1 MKSYLLTIW
10 LELKTTKSDA
20 TPRNGEFFIH
30 SVGFPRSDTTGIFL
44 RKKAGPRIW
53 LELAGGIDSV
63 RYQPSKEH
71 LDNQIP
77 NTIKQLRDLIQ
88 TFQKETGADE
98 RFIQTMLSQ
107 LSDSY
112 QSLPSQ
118 DGGFGF
124 R

>member
-1 MKSYLLTIW
+1 MLWGFFTGKIRPIIW
-10 LELKTTKSDA
+10 LQL
-20 TPRNGEFFIH
+20 N
-30 SVGFPRSDTTGIFL
+30 
-44 RKKAGPRIW
+44 
-53 LELAGGIDSV
+53 GGIDSV

-77 NTIKQLRDLIQ
+77 NTIKKLRDLIQ
-88 TFQKETGADE
+88 TFQKETGADDP
-98 RFIQTMLSQ
+98 FIQTMLSQ

-112 QSLPSQ
+112 QSSASQ

>member
-1 MKSYLLTIW
+1 MIPVALLWGFFMEKSGQQIW
-10 LELKTTKSDA
+10 LEL
-20 TPRNGEFFIH
+20 N
-30 SVGFPRSDTTGIFL
+30 
-44 RKKAGPRIW
+44 
-53 LELAGGIDSV
+53 GGIDSV

-77 NTIKQLRDLIQ
+77 HTIKKLRDLIQ
-88 TFQKETGADE
+88 TFQKETGADDP
-98 RFIQTMLSQ
+98 FIQTMLSQ

-112 QSLPSQ
+112 QSSPSQ

>member
-1 MKSYLLTIW
+1 MLRGFFLEKSGQQIW
-10 LELKTTKSDA
+10 LEL
-20 TPRNGEFFIH
+20 N
-30 SVGFPRSDTTGIFL
+30 
-44 RKKAGPRIW
+44 
-53 LELAGGIDSV
+53 GGIDSV

-77 NTIKQLRDLIQ
+77 NTIKKLRDLIQ
-88 TFQKETGADE
+88 TFQKETGADDP
-98 RFIQTMLSQ
+98 FIQTMLSQ

-112 QSLPSQ
+112 QSSPSQ

>member
-1 MKSYLLTIW
+1 MGNSSSISLNLPVAI
-10 LELKTTKSDA
+10 L
-20 TPRNGEFFIH
+20 RGFF
-30 SVGFPRSDTTGIFL
+30 SE
-44 RKKAGPRIW
+44 KAGPRIW

-88 TFQKETGADE
+88 ILQKETGADD
-98 RFIQTMLSQ
+98 RFIQSMLNQ

-112 QSLPSQ
+112 GSSNTNE
-118 DGGFGF
+118 GGFGF

>member
-1 MKSYLLTIW
+1 MLW
-10 LELKTTKSDA
+10 
-20 TPRNGEFFIH
+20 GFF
-30 SVGFPRSDTTGIFL
+30 SKR
-44 RKKAGPRIW
+44 AGLPIW
-53 LELAGGIDSV
+53 LELAGDTDSV

-88 TFQKETGADE
+88 ILQNETGADD
-98 RFIQTMLSQ
+98 RFIQSMLNQ

-112 QSLPSQ
+112 GSSKNLE
-118 DGGFGF
+118 GGFGF

>member
-1 MKSYLLTIW
+1 MLWGIFCEKAGSLIW
-10 LELKTTKSDA
+10 LEL
-20 TPRNGEFFIH
+20 F
-30 SVGFPRSDTTGIFL
+30 
-44 RKKAGPRIW
+44 
-53 LELAGGIDSV
+53 GGIESV

-88 TFQKETGADE
+88 TFQNQTGADDP
-98 RFIQTMLSQ
+98 FIQSMLNQ

-112 QSLPSQ
+112 GSSKTLG
-118 DGGFGF
+118 GGFGF

>member
-1 MKSYLLTIW
+1 MLRGFFWKKSASQIW
-10 LELKTTKSDA
+10 LEL
-20 TPRNGEFFIH
+20 NE
-30 SVGFPRSDTTGIFL
+30 
-44 RKKAGPRIW
+44 
-53 LELAGGIDSV
+53 GIDSV

-77 NTIKQLRDLIQ
+77 NTIKKLRDLIQ
-88 TFQKETGADE
+88 TFQKETGADDP
-98 RFIQTMLSQ
+98 FIQTMLSQ

-112 QSLPSQ
+112 QSSPSQ

>member
-1 MKSYLLTIW
+1 MGHFVHIV
-10 LELKTTKSDA
+10 D
-20 TPRNGEFFIH
+20 P
-30 SVGFPRSDTTGIFL
+30 PRSDTTGIFFEKPEPPTSL
-44 RKKAGPRIW
+44 K
-53 LELAGGIDSV
+53 LAGGIDSV

-88 TFQKETGADE
+88 TLQKETGADD
-98 RFIQTMLSQ
+98 RFIQSMLNQ

-112 QSLPSQ
+112 GSSKTLE
-118 DGGFGF
+118 GGFGF

>member
-1 MKSYLLTIW
+1 MGKLINSRSPRRCCGDFFVAKDGPSIW
-10 LELKTTKSDA
+10 LEL
-20 TPRNGEFFIH
+20 N
-30 SVGFPRSDTTGIFL
+30 
-44 RKKAGPRIW
+44 
-53 LELAGGIDSV
+53 GGIDSV

-77 NTIKQLRDLIQ
+77 NTIKKLRDLIQ
-88 TFQKETGADE
+88 AFQKETGADDP
-98 RFIQTMLSQ
+98 FIQTMLSQ

-112 QSLPSQ
+112 QSSRSQ

>member
-1 MKSYLLTIW
+1 MKKAGSPIW
-10 LELKTTKSDA
+10 LELD
-20 TPRNGEFFIH
+20 
-30 SVGFPRSDTTGIFL
+30 
-44 RKKAGPRIW
+44 
-53 LELAGGIDSV
+53 GGIDSV

-88 TFQKETGADE
+88 TLQKETGADD
-98 RFIQTMLSQ
+98 RFIQSMLNQ

-112 QSLPSQ
+112 GSSKTHE
-118 DGGFGF
+118 GGFGF

>member
-1 MKSYLLTIW
+1 MLRGFFAQRAGLPIW
-10 LELKTTKSDA
+10 LELV
-20 TPRNGEFFIH
+20 E
-30 SVGFPRSDTTGIFL
+30 
-44 RKKAGPRIW
+44 
-53 LELAGGIDSV
+53 GIDSV

-88 TFQKETGADE
+88 TFQKETGADD
-98 RFIQTMLSQ
+98 RFIQSMLNQ

-112 QSLPSQ
+112 GSSKTLE
-118 DGGFGF
+118 GGFGF

>member
-1 MKSYLLTIW
+1 MIPLPKMGNSSSISLNLPVAI
-10 LELKTTKSDA
+10 L
-20 TPRNGEFFIH
+20 RVFFAK
-30 SVGFPRSDTTGIFL
+30 R
-44 RKKAGPRIW
+44 AGLPIW

-88 TFQKETGADE
+88 TLQKETGADD
-98 RFIQTMLSQ
+98 RFIQSMLNQ

-112 QSLPSQ
+112 GSSKTHE
-118 DGGFGF
+118 GGFGF

>member
-1 MKSYLLTIW
+1 MLLPEMGNSSSIALNFPVAILRGFFCEKSRPTNL
-10 LELKTTKSDA
+10 A
-20 TPRNGEFFIH
+20 R
-30 SVGFPRSDTTGIFL
+30 VGRRHRF
-44 RKKAGPRIW
+44 
-53 LELAGGIDSV
+53 V

-88 TFQKETGADE
+88 TFQKETGADD

-112 QSLPSQ
+112 QSSPSQ

>member
-1 MKSYLLTIW
+1 MEKDGPPIW
-10 LELKTTKSDA
+10 LELK
-20 TPRNGEFFIH
+20 
-30 SVGFPRSDTTGIFL
+30 
-44 RKKAGPRIW
+44 
-53 LELAGGIDSV
+53 GGIDSV

-77 NTIKQLRDLIQ
+77 NTIKKLRDLIQ
-88 TFQKETGADE
+88 AFQKETGADDP
-98 RFIQTMLSQ
+98 FIQTMLSQ

-112 QSLPSQ
+112 QSTRSQ

>member
-1 MKSYLLTIW
+1 MPLPEMGNSSSIALNFPVAIL
-10 LELKTTKSDA
+10 
-20 TPRNGEFFIH
+20 RGFFC
-30 SVGFPRSDTTGIFL
+30 V
-44 RKKAGPRIW
+44 KAGLPIW

>member
-1 MKSYLLTIW
+1 
-10 LELKTTKSDA
+10 LELKTTKSDP
-20 TPRNGEFFIH
+20 TPHNGELFIH
-30 SVGFPRSDTTGIFL
+30 IVESPRSDTTGVFFSE
-44 RKKAGPRIW
+44 KAGPRIW

-88 TFQKETGADE
+88 ILQKETGADD
-98 RFIQTMLSQ
+98 RFIQSMLNQ

-112 QSLPSQ
+112 GSSNTNE
-118 DGGFGF
+118 GRFGF

>member
-1 MKSYLLTIW
+1 M
-10 LELKTTKSDA
+10 EQKTTKSDP
-20 TPRNGEFFIH
+20 TPQNGEFFIH
-30 SVGFPRSDTTGIFL
+30 IVESPRSDTTGVFFAK
-44 RKKAGPRIW
+44 RAGLPIW

-88 TFQKETGADE
+88 TLQKETGADD
-98 RFIQTMLSQ
+98 RFIQSMLNQ

-112 QSLPSQ
+112 GSSKTNE
-118 DGGFGF
+118 GGFGF

>member
-1 MKSYLLTIW
+1 MLWGFFLEKSGSLIW
-10 LELKTTKSDA
+10 LQL
-20 TPRNGEFFIH
+20 N
-30 SVGFPRSDTTGIFL
+30 
-44 RKKAGPRIW
+44 
-53 LELAGGIDSV
+53 GGIDSV

-77 NTIKQLRDLIQ
+77 NTIKELRDLIQ
-88 TFQKETGADE
+88 TFQKETGADDP
-98 RFIQTMLSQ
+98 FIQTMLSQ

-112 QSLPSQ
+112 QSSPSQ

>member
-1 MKSYLLTIW
+1 MLRGFFLEKSGPLFW
-10 LELKTTKSDA
+10 LQL
-20 TPRNGEFFIH
+20 N
-30 SVGFPRSDTTGIFL
+30 
-44 RKKAGPRIW
+44 
-53 LELAGGIDSV
+53 GGIDSV

-77 NTIKQLRDLIQ
+77 NTIKKLRDLIQ
-88 TFQKETGADE
+88 TFQKETGADDP
-98 RFIQTMLSQ
+98 FIQTMLSQ

-112 QSLPSQ
+112 QSSPSQ

>member
-1 MKSYLLTIW
+1 
-10 LELKTTKSDA
+10 
-20 TPRNGEFFIH
+20 
-30 SVGFPRSDTTGIFL
+30 
-44 RKKAGPRIW
+44 
-53 LELAGGIDSV
+53 LAGGIDSV

-88 TFQKETGADE
+88 ILQKETGADD
-98 RFIQTMLSQ
+98 RFIQSMLNQ

-112 QSLPSQ
+112 GSSNTNE
-118 DGGFGF
+118 GGFGF

>member
-1 MKSYLLTIW
+1 MLRGFFLEKSGPLIW
-10 LELKTTKSDA
+10 LQL
-20 TPRNGEFFIH
+20 N
-30 SVGFPRSDTTGIFL
+30 
-44 RKKAGPRIW
+44 
-53 LELAGGIDSV
+53 GGIDSV

-77 NTIKQLRDLIQ
+77 NRIKKLRDLIQ
-88 TFQKETGADE
+88 TFQKETGADDP
-98 RFIQTMLSQ
+98 FIQTMLSQ

-112 QSLPSQ
+112 QSSASQ